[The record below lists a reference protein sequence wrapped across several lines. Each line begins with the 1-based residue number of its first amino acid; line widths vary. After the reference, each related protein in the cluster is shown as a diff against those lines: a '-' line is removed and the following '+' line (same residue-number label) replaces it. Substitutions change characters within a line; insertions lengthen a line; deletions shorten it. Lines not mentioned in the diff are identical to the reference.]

1 MEKHYAKIC
10 AIFTGTR
17 RASVAASW
25 FAPPRKYSLY
35 VTVFRQNRK
44 RLSERKG
51 QWRLAKINRSSL
63 QDIVDES
70 IGAVLCTSALFL
82 PTQQG
87 RGVGECGG
95 HGRLPV
101 ARKA

>member
-1 MEKHYAKIC
+1 ME
-10 AIFTGTR
+10 
-17 RASVAASW
+17 
-25 FAPPRKYSLY
+25 
-35 VTVFRQNRK
+35 
-44 RLSERKG
+44 
-51 QWRLAKINRSSL
+51 SSL

-70 IGAVLCTSALFL
+70 IGAVLSTSALFL

-87 RGVGECGG
+87 GRVGEKCGG

>member
-1 MEKHYAKIC
+1 M
-10 AIFTGTR
+10 
-17 RASVAASW
+17 
-25 FAPPRKYSLY
+25 
-35 VTVFRQNRK
+35 
-44 RLSERKG
+44 KG
-51 QWRLAKINRSSL
+51 RDNGGLPKINRPSL

-87 RGVGECGG
+87 GVGRWVGEKCGG